1 MKKTL
6 LKMLIVVL
14 IMSMV
19 GIFSLISSKVEAASG
34 ERQFEGVEIYIG
46 CLARTLSDELKPFL
60 ADFEAETGIKV
71 NIEQHAFDALRD
83 KMMLEFAAGSG
94 YFDIIYLSPGY
105 LGELVENDYIMD
117 ISEYMETLDFQ
128 REDFLPAAIEIS
140 RYGTGEEIW
149 GFPYLADTTVL
160 LYRKDLFEDPDNRA
174 DFKDEFGYELPMPTL
189 DNQLTTD
196 QFLDLA
202 KFFTRGDMYG
212 FGYPQTGVAYGNL
225 SILPWFWTFGEEY
238 FDENYQ
244 VTVNSPQGIAAM
256 EYARE
261 LQNYQP
267 PGVLGWDYGDHMPYF
282 YEERLAMTAGWFHLG
297 VEANDPEI
305 SPLAGNVG
313 YATVPRHPESEL
325 DTGKAILGGGSL
337 AITAD
342 SRNPEAAFTYL
353 NWMFG
358 NEERALQWYLN
369 GGSAT
374 LKAIY
379 EAPEVHEKFPWAAD
393 FFPVANY
400 SLEHIA
406 KQRPTIGVSHSLFEV
421 MSGAWHNVAMDRET
435 PEEALNRAAAEMQ
448 NIIDA
453 WRR

>member
-1 MKKTL
+1 
-6 LKMLIVVL
+6 MLVL

-19 GIFSLISSKVEAASG
+19 GVFPLIGCTAGAASA
-34 ERQFEGVEIYIG
+34 EKPFEGVEIYVG

-71 NIEQHAFDALRD
+71 NIEQHAYDALRD
-83 KMMLEFAAGSG
+83 KMMLEFVAGSG
-94 YFDIIYLSPGY
+94 YFDIVYLSPGY

-117 ISEYMETLDFQ
+117 ISGYMETLDFQ

-140 RYGTGEEIW
+140 RYGVGEEIW
-149 GFPYLADTTVL
+149 GFPYLSDTTIL
-160 LYRKDLFEDPDNRA
+160 LYRKDLFEDPDNKA
-174 DFKDEFGYELPMPTL
+174 EFKKEFGYELPIPTL
-189 DNQLTTD
+189 DNPLTTD

-225 SILPWFWTFGEEY
+225 SILPWIWTFGEEY
-238 FDENYQ
+238 FDEDYQ
-244 VTVNSPQGIAAM
+244 VTVNSPVGLAAM

-267 PGVLGWDYGDHMPYF
+267 PGVLGWGYGEHMPYF
-282 YEERLAMTAGWFHLG
+282 YEDRLAMTAGWFHLG
-297 VEANDPEI
+297 VEVNNPEI
-305 SPLAGNVG
+305 SAIAGKVG
-313 YATVPRHPESEL
+313 YATVPWHPESGLE
-325 DTGKAILGGGSL
+325 TGKAILGGGSL
-337 AITAD
+337 AITKA
-342 SRNPEAAFTYL
+342 SKNPEAAFIYL

-374 LKAIY
+374 LRAIY
-379 EAPEVHEKFPWAAD
+379 EAPEVHEKFSEAEE
-393 FFPVANY
+393 FFPIANY
-400 SLEHIA
+400 SLENIA
-406 KQRPTIGVSHSLFEV
+406 KQRPTLGVSHSLFEI

-435 PEEALNRAAAEMQ
+435 PEEALNRASTEMQ
-448 NIIDA
+448 AIIDE
-453 WRR
+453 WKKTLGI